1 VLRGAKYKYVHFAA
15 QPPLLFDM
23 EKDPGEQVN
32 LANDPACHAALLAC
46 AAKMLSWRMIH
57 AERTLTSQ
65 FVTSKGVIER
75 NGPRTAA
82 AGR

>member
-1 VLRGAKYKYVHFAA
+1 
-15 QPPLLFDM
+15 M
-23 EKDPGEQVN
+23 ENDPGEQVN
-32 LANDPACHAALLAC
+32 LANDPACHEVLLAC

-57 AERTLTSQ
+57 AERTLTSR